1 MSGLWR
7 NLLTLLVAIF
17 KRDSGVLQSG
27 CSCTFWVTPFDV
39 GISILKSD
47 RYLQLAESAQ
57 LDFAVRSGLLGRMW
71 RSRCAMVNSEQ
82 QIQFTQP
89 IKLFDKVCVKTTI
102 VFADP
107 KFVHFQHVYTVRGL
121 TCASVAVKAKFKS
134 GRITQ
139 SAIELTE
146 FEGLARKVAPGMEIE
161 LGGCLACAPRQPVA
175 PHSRSTATNSGV
187 SHSVWRTST
196 ATTASGAC
204 SFNDGSAFSMAAV
217 G

>member
-7 NLLTLLVAIF
+7 NLLTLLAAIF
-17 KRDSGVLQSG
+17 KRDSGILQTG
-27 CSCTFWVTPFDV
+27 CCCTFWVTPFDV
-39 GISILKSD
+39 GLRILKSD

-71 RSRCAMVNSEQ
+71 RVRCAMVNAEQ

-102 VFADP
+102 AFADT
-107 KFVHFQHVYTVRGL
+107 KFVHFQHVYVVRGL
-121 TCASVAVKAKFKS
+121 TCANVTVKAKFKT

-146 FEGLARKVAPGMEIE
+146 FEGLASKIA
-161 LGGCLACAPRQPVA
+161 
-175 PHSRSTATNSGV
+175 
-187 SHSVWRTST
+187 
-196 ATTASGAC
+196 
-204 SFNDGSAFSMAAV
+204 
-217 G
+217 